1 MRTSVIL
8 AFCVLS
14 CFCSKF
20 ADCKVVGQ
28 KGTSLNSRNCL
39 DISMQVE
46 KASEDIKMVTEKIK
60 AYYVSHE
67 ILASK
72 EKFIT
77 GIDNPSRYSI
87 GLHIRSVNMRVTL
100 NVAEVKC
107 ETYNRTGRSKDGKI
121 LTTKDGIQISLEY
134 NSSVA
139 DSGADTTTALDW
151 IMWPFKSLANKMAI
165 VYNFWAEK
173 VMKVL
178 HWIAWPF
185 KSLANKIVAA
195 YNFVAGVCSS
205 LKKQVNKQFDD
216 PIKLIEAVLEVI
228 WMMVSP
234 VIRAVIW
241 LCEIIID
248 VKRDIKLKTALF
260 LEEYP
265 AVLGYI
271 ETCKTIG
278 EHLSKLMALWPLNW
292 MDSIECIGY
301 TWVILY
307 FSFALMKF
315 AMMDERQMIRM
326 ARHADRNSKRH

>member
-60 AYYVSHE
+60 AYY
-67 ILASK
+67 
-72 EKFIT
+72 
-77 GIDNPSRYSI
+77 
-87 GLHIRSVNMRVTL
+87 
-100 NVAEVKC
+100 
-107 ETYNRTGRSKDGKI
+107 
-121 LTTKDGIQISLEY
+121 DGIQISLEY